1 MLFKEDKVARA
12 EHQAVRENAGWY
24 RWTHDL
30 VEVKGKD
37 AEKFLDRLFVGA
49 ITRAGIG
56 RTKYTTMLN
65 EDGKIIDDT
74 LMATC
79 WTNTQIGRAVQP
91 DAVWLGRGGPAPLA
105 PEHQD
110 QQYRPGRHLCMAV
123 YRSEYDY
130 VPGRNDECGRQ
141 SL

>member
-79 WTNTQIGRAVQP
+79 WTT
-91 DAVWLGRGGPAPLA
+91 
-105 PEHQD
+105 
-110 QQYRPGRHLCMAV
+110 
-123 YRSEYDY
+123 S
-130 VPGRNDECGRQ
+130 
-141 SL
+141 